1 MARFN
6 DDPIQLGEW
15 MLKKTGAVI
24 ALMAMLAMSALLM
37 SCGSGSD
44 RPSGL
49 LYVVSQSLGNI
60 SSYALDLASGDLS
73 LITNNLAPTCP
84 SSGACGLPTSIILDP
99 TGNAALVLNQG
110 FISGLKVNSDG
121 SLSIDQNGGAAIPSG
136 QFAIAMAPAAGGD
149 LLFVIS
155 SPQNPTLANE
165 PMISTYSTSP
175 GSTTV
180 TLVSS
185 VLLDRVPTGIS
196 AITFTPSNGG
206 PAQTLVFLSSN
217 LDLSTAHNDSE
228 VSEFIADS
236 SGNLAEQSASP
247 YSAQAPNPLSVYA
260 VNTSPAGQP
269 AAGSVFVYVGSQ
281 AAVAGSVSGFELCT
295 QVDTNCTEFDR
306 ENENLEIAVKPTTIG
321 QNPITMLADPTNM
334 FLYIACNVG
343 NNVYAFKMAP
353 GTGVLTPLSPAL
365 EPTGAGPVALAIH
378 PSNNNS
384 NEFLYVTNNV
394 ANTIV
399 GYTVNLTSGDLS
411 NPMAPVIFT
420 PGNPYGV
427 AGR

>member
-1 MARFN
+1 MF
-6 DDPIQLGEW
+6 
-15 MLKKTGAVI
+15 KKTGAVI

-49 LYVVSQSLGNI
+49 LYVVSQSLSNI
-60 SSYALDLASGDLS
+60 SSYALDLASGNLS

-84 SSGACGLPTSIILDP
+84 SSGTCGLPTSIIVDP
-99 TGNAALVLNQG
+99 TGATALVLSQN
-110 FISGLKVNSDG
+110 FISGLNVNSDG
-121 SLSIDQNGGAAIPSG
+121 SLSIDQNGGAGIPTG
-136 QFAIAMAPAAGGD
+136 QYAIAMSPAAAGN

-155 SPQNPTLANE
+155 SPLNPMLSNQ

-175 GSTTV
+175 GSTSV
-180 TLVSS
+180 ALVSS
-185 VLLDRVPTGIS
+185 VSLNRVPTGIS

-206 PAQTLVFLSSN
+206 STQTLVFVSSN
-217 LDLSTAHNDSE
+217 LDLTGTHNDSE

-236 SGNLAEQSASP
+236 SGNLTEQSASP
-247 YSAQAPNPLSVYA
+247 YTAQAPNPLSVYA

-281 AAVAGSVSGFELCT
+281 AAVAGSVSAFEVCT
-295 QVDTNCTEFDR
+295 QTDTNCSGPDVQ
-306 ENENLEIAVKPTTIG
+306 NENLAIAVKPTTIG
-321 QNPITMLADPTNM
+321 QNPITMLADPTNT

-343 NNVYAFKMAP
+343 NNVYAFKMTP
-353 GTGVLTPLSPAL
+353 GTGALSPLSPAL
-365 EPTGAGPVALAIH
+365 EPAGAGPVALAIH
-378 PSNNNS
+378 PSNDNS